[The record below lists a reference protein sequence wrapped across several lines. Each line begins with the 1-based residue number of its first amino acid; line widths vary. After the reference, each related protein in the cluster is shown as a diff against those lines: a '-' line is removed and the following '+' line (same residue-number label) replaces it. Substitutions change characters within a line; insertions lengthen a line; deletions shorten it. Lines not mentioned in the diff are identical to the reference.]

1 MTPDIGR
8 IRTIKPSP
16 HKQAGMGAIGW
27 LMIIL
32 ALGAVASLAGK
43 LVPLYSDF
51 NVMSNVLDGM
61 AEEDGFV
68 HRTDRSLEET
78 IKKRFRVNGVRSFNI
93 KDNIKINRTSIGVE
107 LVMDYEIR
115 MDLIRNIDMI
125 LSFDKTV
132 ELRK

>member
-8 IRTIKPSP
+8 IRAIKPAP
-16 HKQAGMGAIGW
+16 HKQAGLGAVGW
-27 LMIIL
+27 LLSIL

-51 NVMSNVLDGM
+51 SVMSNVLDGM
-61 AEEDGFV
+61 AEEEGFI
-68 HRTDRSLEET
+68 HRTDRMIAET

-125 LSFDKTV
+125 VSFDKTV
-132 ELRK
+132 ELTK

>member
-8 IRTIKPSP
+8 IRAIKPAP
-16 HKQAGMGAIGW
+16 HKQAGLGAVGW
-27 LMIIL
+27 LLSIL

-51 NVMSNVLDGM
+51 SVMSNVLDGM
-61 AEEDGFV
+61 AEEEGFI
-68 HRTDRSLEET
+68 HRTDRMIGET

-125 LSFDKTV
+125 VSFDKTV
-132 ELRK
+132 ELTK

>member
-8 IRTIKPSP
+8 IRAIKPAP
-16 HKQAGMGAIGW
+16 HKQAGLGAIGW
-27 LMIIL
+27 LLSIL
-32 ALGAVASLAGK
+32 MLGAAASLAGK

-51 NVMSNVLDGM
+51 RVISNVLEGM
-61 AEEDGFV
+61 SAEEGYI
-68 HRTDRSLEET
+68 HKPDRMIAAT
-78 IKKRFRVNGVRSFNI
+78 MQKRFKVNGVRTFNI
-93 KDNIKINRTSIGVE
+93 KDNIKINRTSNGVE

-125 LSFDKTV
+125 VSFDKTV

>member
-8 IRTIKPSP
+8 IRAIKPAP
-16 HKQAGMGAIGW
+16 HKQAGLGAVGW
-27 LMIIL
+27 LLVIL

-51 NVMSNVLDGM
+51 SVMSNVLDGM
-61 AEEDGFV
+61 TEEEGFI
-68 HRTDRSLEET
+68 HRTDRQIGET
-78 IKKRFRVNGVRSFNI
+78 IKKRFRVNGVRTFNI

-125 LSFDKTV
+125 VSFDKTV
-132 ELRK
+132 ELTK